1 MTAIRIHPTIIIS
14 GLIHKSTSMKQSISK
29 PQRSYVS
36 HCPHLSKMNLVNDIL
51 HLCSIP
57 TLILPSHLQ
66 VGLPSGFY
74 HKTTLT
80 YFSTNA
86 FHSGCHVYASI
97 SSTLHFKESSKCTAS
112 LFVQY
117 RSLQLFNCTV
127 TSHNLADACT
137 KYEM

>member
-1 MTAIRIHPTIIIS
+1 MTPIWIHPTIIIL
-14 GLIHKSTSMKQSISK
+14 GLIHKSTSMKKSIWK
-29 PQRSYVS
+29 AQRSYVS
-36 HCPHLSKMNLVNDIL
+36 HCPPLSKMNLVYDIL
-51 HLCSIP
+51 PLCSIS
-57 TLILPSHLQ
+57 TLILSSHLP

-86 FHSGCHVYASI
+86 FHSGCHVCASI

-112 LFVQY
+112 PFVQY

-137 KYEM
+137 KCEM